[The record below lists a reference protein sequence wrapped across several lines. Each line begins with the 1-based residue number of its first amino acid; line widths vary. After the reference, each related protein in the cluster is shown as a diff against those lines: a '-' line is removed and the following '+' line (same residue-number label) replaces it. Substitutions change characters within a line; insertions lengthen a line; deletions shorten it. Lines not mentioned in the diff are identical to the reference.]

1 MENIYE
7 SMWKDNKQW
16 IENTIIYYENLLK
29 SYHPDVNRDYDRV
42 VDRYGT
48 FQLMLDKL
56 EKNERIHAD
65 ANGNMS

>member
-1 MENIYE
+1 MDNIYE
-7 SMWKDNKQW
+7 TMWKENKRW
-16 IENTIIYYENLLK
+16 IENNIIYYENLLE